1 MIKNVIFAVLKFAM
15 FLLVFFALT
24 LAEPFHVERVLG
36 PTAEGTRIFVWDGFL
51 SMTALFAVTLGIEK
65 ARRRINST
73 GPWTVIAFVL
83 AAVVGYAWKFGF
95 ATR

>member
-1 MIKNVIFAVLKFAM
+1 MIKNVIFAVLKFLM

-36 PTAEGTRIFVWDGFL
+36 STPEGTRIYVLDGFL
-51 SMTALFAVTLGIEK
+51 SMTALFAIVLGIET
-65 ARRRINST
+65 ARKRINST
-73 GPWTVIAFVL
+73 GPWTVVAYVL